1 MIDYIDGW
9 RFNESVLGRPHLA
22 PDLIDVLPRAT
33 GCVVSRVRGFGCRPY
48 WDGGRGDNVFLC
60 DHIAAIG
67 EPRDA
72 TAPLMHL
79 AKSWSNAYVE
89 EFVLFVL
96 RARRWRPGRWSV
108 NDIGWWSNVRCAA
121 ASAIG
126 SSRAYASCV
135 PYALASGIRVREHIL
150 EAAERHTNRV
160 AMNAELTAAIAP
172 LFR

>member
-9 RFNESVLGRPHLA
+9 RFNESVLDRPHLA

-48 WDGGRGDNVFLC
+48 FGGGWYDNVFAC
-60 DHIAAIG
+60 DHIAGFG

-72 TAPLMHL
+72 TAPLMRL
-79 AKSWSNAYVE
+79 AKSWSNADIE
-89 EFVLFVL
+89 ELVLYVL
-96 RARRWRPGRWSV
+96 RARRWRPGRSSV

-121 ASAIG
+121 ASAAAG
-126 SSRAYASCV
+126 SWAYASCV

-150 EAAERHTNRV
+150 EAAERHTNRA